1 MKFGLVFLILI
12 SLSESLLASPQ
23 TYLLTDAAKTIEQ
36 CQQLR
41 ANLVERF
48 PMAARS
54 KVLSSSCEKS
64 FSNSYNVLIEY
75 VGMASTLLV
84 SNYDEGADVH
94 GLYATRE
101 ECEAGVEAAVSE
113 FQQLTSIDPFVAY
126 CFRDLRREGVDK
138 YFTLRIDGFGKATL
152 KPYTFARHFY
162 DASQLNT
169 DVAAQNFSAVLAAFG
184 AQGVGV
190 KFYTDAQNTSFM
202 VSYYAAQ
209 KLPLSIYSDAFL
221 PSEVACESYRPVMND
236 VYSRASGRLA
246 TYFCAGS
253 RESQTRR
260 IISVGLTTEPLA
272 SELATVKYGTY
283 QDCDQGRAAL
293 EESFQNSLG
302 LNVVGS
308 VCGVEWLSSPTEF
321 VTRIFWVN

>member
-1 MKFGLVFLILI
+1 MKFSLVFLILI
-12 SLSESLLASPQ
+12 SISDSLLASTQ
-23 TYLLTDAAKTIEQ
+23 TYQLTDVANTIEQ
-36 CQQLR
+36 CQQMR

-48 PMAARS
+48 PIAARS
-54 KVLSSSCEKS
+54 KVLSSACEKS

-101 ECEAGVEAAVSE
+101 ECEAGVEVAALE
-113 FQQLTSIDPFVAY
+113 FQQLTSIAPFIAY

-138 YFTLRIDGFGKATL
+138 YFTLRIDGFGKTTI
-152 KPYTFARHFY
+152 KPYSFARHFY
-162 DASQLNT
+162 DASQFNT
-169 DVAAQNFSAVLAAFG
+169 DVAAQNFSEVLTAFG

-202 VSYYAAQ
+202 VSYYASQ

-221 PSEVACESYRPVMND
+221 PSEVACESYRSVMND
-236 VYSRASGRLA
+236 VYSRAGGRLA

-253 RESQTRR
+253 RDSQTRR

-272 SELATVKYGTY
+272 SELATLKYGTY
-283 QDCDQGRAAL
+283 QDCDKDRAAL
-293 EESFQNSLG
+293 EESFRNSLG
-302 LNVVGS
+302 PNVVGS

-321 VTRIFWVN
+321 VTRIFWIN